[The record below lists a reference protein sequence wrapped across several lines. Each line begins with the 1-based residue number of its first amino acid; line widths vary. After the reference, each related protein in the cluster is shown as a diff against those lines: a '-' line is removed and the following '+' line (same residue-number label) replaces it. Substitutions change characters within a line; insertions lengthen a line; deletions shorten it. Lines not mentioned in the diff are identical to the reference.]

1 MARAIGRDD
10 SDIRAWVGP
19 RVYFCRTTTACGL
32 GRRAVQADH
41 GQSSRL
47 AGITPG
53 RHHAWPAS
61 RLAGSRRTCS
71 TRTSRRQRPTRSG
84 APTSPTAD
92 PRRLAVRMPGRG
104 LGDRRP
110 AAPRPGSRR
119 TAQSPGH
126 APSNIAAQPQ
136 FPLFSHDRLET
147 AGWRRRQMPLR
158 HRRISRISNIMSFRR
173 LFHLRLCALV
183 DRSPPVDQPQGTA
196 VEGQIIAPVCRW
208 LIPVSADSQ
217 A

>member
-1 MARAIGRDD
+1 LSHDNGLRARQKGG
-10 SDIRAWVGP
+10 SSGP
-19 RVYFCRTTTACGL
+19 RTVITP
-32 GRRAVQADH
+32 GRHHAWPA
-41 GQSSRL
+41 SRL

-92 PRRLAVRMPGRG
+92 PRRLAVLGRCHRPVRMPGRG